1 MRNSKT
7 LSPNQ
12 IQAVKRL
19 QKFIDPEIR
28 TYISSLQRD
37 YAKYRQP
44 LKAARKIIDEAM
56 KTVSLTDVLH
66 ESREQ

>member
-7 LSPNQ
+7 LSANEM
-12 IQAVKRL
+12 QAAKQL
-19 QKFIDPEIR
+19 QKLSDPEIR
-28 TYISSLQRD
+28 AYISSLQRD

-44 LKAARKIIDEAM
+44 LNAGRKIIDDAM
-56 KTVSLTDVLH
+56 KTASLTDVLY